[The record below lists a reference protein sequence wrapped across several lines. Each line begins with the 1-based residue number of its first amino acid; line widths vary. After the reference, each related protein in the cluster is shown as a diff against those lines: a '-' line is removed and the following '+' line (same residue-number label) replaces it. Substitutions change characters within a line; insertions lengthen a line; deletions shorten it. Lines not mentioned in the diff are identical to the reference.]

1 MTRLPLALAASVL
14 ALALVPSALAKGP
27 IEASVEGPGLQ
38 SPITLGGPGP
48 DALAP
53 HQPLMRL
60 AEGAGFFPAAFGRAS
75 WDDGDPRTK
84 NTNPMFRGRPS
95 GALGPRYE
103 VTYLVPGPDGVEDV
117 LQQRL
122 YPYAASGP
130 VSYMPPGQR
139 FFGWRETAGGWF
151 RATPD
156 VFRILVAAG
165 LPETPPVATSRAP
178 GDSSSPWP
186 LAAAGAG
193 AVAFAVL
200 IGAALVRRRPHP
212 AV

>member
-1 MTRLPLALAASVL
+1 MRRLASALAASML

-27 IEASVEGPGLQ
+27 IEASIEGPGLQ
-38 SPITLGGPGP
+38 SPITLGGAGP

-84 NTNPMFRGRPS
+84 ESDPMLPGRPS
-95 GALGPRYE
+95 GALGPRYD
-103 VTYLVPGPDGVEDV
+103 VTYLVPGPEGVEDV
-117 LQQRL
+117 LHQHL

-130 VSYMPPGQR
+130 VSYMPPGQP

-151 RATPD
+151 RAMPVVLRT
-156 VFRILVAAG
+156 LVAAG
-165 LPETPPVATSRAP
+165 LPATPPAATGRAP
-178 GDSSSPWP
+178 GDTFSPW
-186 LAAAGAG
+186 LFAAVVAGAG
-193 AVAFAVL
+193 AVAVVV
-200 IGAALVRRRPHP
+200 GAALVRRRLHP